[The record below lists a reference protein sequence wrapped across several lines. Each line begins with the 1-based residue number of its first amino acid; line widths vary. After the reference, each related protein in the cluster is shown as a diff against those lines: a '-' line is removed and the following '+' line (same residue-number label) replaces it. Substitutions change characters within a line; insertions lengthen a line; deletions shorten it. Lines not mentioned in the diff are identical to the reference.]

1 MILRLITI
9 SFLLSFF
16 FFPNECLAHL
26 FQVLLLKMLENT
38 PRGDHVPSADWDAGK
53 KEERPE
59 IIGVIGLPFKTT
71 VGCDP
76 G

>member
-1 MILRLITI
+1 M
-9 SFLLSFF
+9 
-16 FFPNECLAHL
+16 AHL

-53 KEERPE
+53 KEEGPE